1 MINELVTE
9 NAQIIK
15 EISDTSLTR
24 INVESEVI
32 ESEEVIKAEIDPLFE
47 FFMIDES
54 YFTDQPPQSNSGKGD
69 NNDESQSNNEQSE
82 NNQNENGEEK
92 ENKDSQGDSSSN
104 FNNNGSNSSDNDN
117 SQCNQ
122 TEPLSEYTGDA
133 SFVEDSEESES
144 AKNEL
149 EAEGGS
155 IRSISKYDLNEQE
168 SSFIKVQ
175 KKDRSLV
182 N

>member
-69 NNDESQSNNEQSE
+69 NDESQSNNEQSE

-144 AKNEL
+144 AK
-149 EAEGGS
+149 GGS

-168 SSFIKVQ
+168 SSFIEVK